1 MAELHATGCREN
13 DSGEGPIAFL
23 VPSYQEERSTVNN
36 LSCDGLRQVGPT
48 GLLKV
53 AAFGSEGSSIERVYS
68 SVVLEVR
75 LDVK

>member
-13 DSGEGPIAFL
+13 DSGEGPITFL
-23 VPSYQEERSTVNN
+23 VPSYQEERSTVN
-36 LSCDGLRQVGPT
+36 LSCDGLQQVGPA

-53 AAFGSEGSSIERVYS
+53 EAFGSEGSSIEQRVYS
-68 SVVLEVR
+68 SVALEVR